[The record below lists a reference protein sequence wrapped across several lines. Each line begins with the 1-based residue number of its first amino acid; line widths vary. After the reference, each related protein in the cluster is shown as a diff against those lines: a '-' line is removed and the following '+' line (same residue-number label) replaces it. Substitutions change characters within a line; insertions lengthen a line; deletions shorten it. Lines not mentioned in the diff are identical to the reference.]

1 MRKCALSYYMTITF
15 SIASGITDLFYTK
28 IAHGAHK
35 KSTKERSKD
44 TVLQNKSSINQSLYT
59 EAIYINITTH
69 LAARCEQNTRQNV
82 IIVSLS
88 NQYSSNT
95 CLKLQDTMKTIKVVR
110 SYTIIAAMCQHLIQ
124 RISILT
130 KKQSGNLE

>member
-1 MRKCALSYYMTITF
+1 M
-15 SIASGITDLFYTK
+15 
-28 IAHGAHK
+28 
-35 KSTKERSKD
+35 
-44 TVLQNKSSINQSLYT
+44 LQNKSSINQSLYT
-59 EAIYINITTH
+59 EAIYANITTH
-69 LAARCEQNTRQNV
+69 LAARCEQNTCQNF

-88 NQYSSNT
+88 NQYTSNT

-130 KKQSGNLE
+130 KNKVETWNNVCRMLFQVLIFFHTFPDASHLGVTGTNE